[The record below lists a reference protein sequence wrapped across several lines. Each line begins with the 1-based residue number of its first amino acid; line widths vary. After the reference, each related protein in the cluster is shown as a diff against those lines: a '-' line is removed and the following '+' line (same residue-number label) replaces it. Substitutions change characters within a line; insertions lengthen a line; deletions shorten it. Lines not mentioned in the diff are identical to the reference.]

1 MRTRSIR
8 RAMAAVVAT
17 LAFLAAAS
25 VAFAGGWAQVT
36 AQNVPVDPPAGEEI
50 SITLKMLQ
58 HGQTP
63 VSWPG
68 LTVVATEK
76 SSGAVVGAQAKASGP
91 EGTYV
96 VKLTLPTAGQWTLS
110 YTSQDLMM
118 EGTATIRASAPAAAP
133 ANTTPQTQATQT
145 TDVMLPL
152 LAVLAI
158 FAVLA
163 GGVLLLRRGTAAGS
177 RVSAGT

>member
-1 MRTRSIR
+1 MRKQLLGIPV
-8 RAMAAVVAT
+8 AVLALFAAT
-17 LAFLAAAS
+17 S
-25 VAFAGGWAQVT
+25 VALAGGWATVS

-58 HGQTP
+58 HGKTP

-68 LTVVATEK
+68 LTVIATDK
-76 SSGAVVGAQAKASGP
+76 ASGAVVAAQATASGP

-96 VKLTLPTAGQWTLS
+96 VKLSLPTAGNWVLS
-110 YTSQDLMM
+110 YSSPDLMM
-118 EGTATIRASAPAAAP
+118 EGTAAVRVAAAVAAP
-133 ANTTPQTQATQT
+133 ANANTTPATQATQA

-163 GGVLLLRRGTAAGS
+163 GGVLLVRRGTAAGT